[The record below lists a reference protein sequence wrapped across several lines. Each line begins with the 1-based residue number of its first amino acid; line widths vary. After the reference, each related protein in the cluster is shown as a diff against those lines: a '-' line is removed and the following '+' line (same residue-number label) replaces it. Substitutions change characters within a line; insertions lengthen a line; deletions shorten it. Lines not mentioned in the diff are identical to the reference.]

1 MTCAGHA
8 QDALDRSRPG
18 DRSDRVG
25 EHQPAASWPHARAL
39 EGVGC
44 ETPNSPLPKEFSV
57 IGVMC
62 L

>member
-1 MTCAGHA
+1 MACDNMR
-8 QDALDRSRPG
+8 QDASEQFRPG
-18 DRSDRVG
+18 DRSGRVG
-25 EHQPAASWPHARAL
+25 EHHPASQRPHARAL

-44 ETPNSPLPKEFSV
+44 ETPNQPLPKEFSV